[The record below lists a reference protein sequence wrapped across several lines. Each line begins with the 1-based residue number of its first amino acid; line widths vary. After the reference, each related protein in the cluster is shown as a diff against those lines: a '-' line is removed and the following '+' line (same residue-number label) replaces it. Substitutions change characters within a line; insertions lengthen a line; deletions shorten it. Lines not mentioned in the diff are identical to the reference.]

1 MRPIWI
7 KLTRM
12 ANRESAVINAALIVM
27 YYEFNTGTRIRFSPE
42 REDFVAVVENPEQV
56 EAAIAAATA
65 ELLRAAAS
73 HNRYKVTM
81 GPGGRPRRAVSSPPV
96 LSKPLRLL
104 ASQPRQPKGAYISS
118 VALGRRTAV
127 LRRANCRSA
136 RDAIRISP

>member
-65 ELLRAAAS
+65 ELIA
-73 HNRYKVTM
+73 
-81 GPGGRPRRAVSSPPV
+81 GGG
-96 LSKPLRLL
+96 KP
-104 ASQPRQPKGAYISS
+104 
-118 VALGRRTAV
+118 
-127 LRRANCRSA
+127 
-136 RDAIRISP
+136 